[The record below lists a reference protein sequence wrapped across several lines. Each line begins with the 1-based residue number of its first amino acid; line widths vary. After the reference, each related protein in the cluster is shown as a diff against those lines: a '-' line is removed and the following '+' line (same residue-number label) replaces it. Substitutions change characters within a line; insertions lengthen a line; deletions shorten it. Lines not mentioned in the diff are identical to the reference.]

1 MGPIMNPLVTLV
13 ALALAASLL
22 GSASQEQKPAPAASN
37 PAVVPVARTDEGIL
51 ERQAEVLRRAKT
63 TAKAPVIFVGDS
75 ITQGWEDGG
84 AQVWQKQFA
93 SLGALNLGVSGDR
106 TEHVLWR
113 LQQAPITH
121 LEPKVVVLL
130 IGTNNLGHGTSNAEQ
145 TLAGVLEVIKQ
156 LHAQA
161 PKAVLLVHEIFPRG
175 ERFCPIRGD
184 IAQINQVLRG
194 QAGPQTRVLGFSD
207 KWVRADGTISKDIMP
222 DFLHLTTTGYEQWA
236 AAIAPEIQAGLK

>member
-1 MGPIMNPLVTLV
+1 MNPIAPSVPMVLL
-13 ALALAASLL
+13 ASLL
-22 GSASQEQKPAPAASN
+22 CLLPQDSKPAPAAAN
-37 PAVVPVARTDEGIL
+37 PAVVPVARTDEGVL
-51 ERQAEVLRRAKT
+51 ERQAEVLRRAKAT
-63 TAKAPVIFVGDS
+63 VKAPLIFVGDS

-84 AQVWQKQFA
+84 QQVWQKQFA

-121 LEPKVVVLL
+121 LEPRVVLLL

-145 TLAGVLEVIKQ
+145 TLAGVLAVIKL
-156 LHAQA
+156 LHEQA

-194 QAGPQTRVLGFSD
+194 QAGPGTRVLGFGD
-207 KWVRADGTISKDIMP
+207 KWVRSDGTISKDSMP
-222 DFLHLTTTGYEQWA
+222 DFLHLSPAGYEQWA
-236 AAIAPEIQAGLK
+236 AAIAPEISAVSK